1 MIQGT
6 VKKVEWINPHSWITI
21 DVKTANGA
29 VETWEIEAGAPN
41 AMFRRGF
48 NKDSLPIGTE
58 IVVTGYL
65 AKNGLHRI
73 NGRDLTFPDGRKLFM
88 PTSNPF
94 REESPKRRISK
105 ARVAAAG
112 RHVREMTSLLLSVC
126 LVSPAIGSR
135 LLFKPVATISQIMS
149 AITLPYSDALV
160 YIQRNP
166 PQNRSRLGDAG
177 SAGADAC
184 RIRKPDNDERAAPK
198 IRASG

>member
-1 MIQGT
+1 MTNRFFSAVAATACGVLLFVTTFPAWAHHSFAAEYDADKPAMIQGT

-21 DVKTANGA
+21 DVKKENGA

-73 NGRDLTFPDGRKLFM
+73 NGRDLTFPDGKKLFM

-94 REESPKRRISK
+94 QGGESEKK
-105 ARVAAAG
+105 
-112 RHVREMTSLLLSVC
+112 
-126 LVSPAIGSR
+126 
-135 LLFKPVATISQIMS
+135 
-149 AITLPYSDALV
+149 D
-160 YIQRNP
+160 
-166 PQNRSRLGDAG
+166 
-177 SAGADAC
+177 
-184 RIRKPDNDERAAPK
+184 
-198 IRASG
+198 